1 MTSPNPSAKSS
12 AHSAV
17 LQSAN
22 PFFASQAQR
31 IAFAREQF
39 FEDGQRPTGLV
50 PEPVIQS
57 WIRCI
62 DARMEPAERLGFDP
76 VTKSRISNV
85 LARNRQL
92 LEAAQ
97 ADLSQL
103 DETLAGTACKAILT
117 SHDGV
122 VIRSTPTTRGEGV
135 LMPIVTRIGVNLDE
149 NTIGT
154 GAPSISARTGEVSV
168 VRGAEHFFV
177 GIHVMNCAAAPIRHV
192 NGQLAGV
199 LDLSIEGAMFSF
211 DPTVMVRQYA
221 TIIENHLFEAQS
233 KSMLL
238 VRFQYSADMLG
249 SPLQGLAA
257 IDESGRVVY
266 LNQIGSSLLAC
277 ERVPHTQTTSES
289 LFGLGIEDLL
299 AKSLRAASHQHV
311 FPGGL
316 KMWIQVHLDAAQTSQ
331 ATTAYPVFAQGLEDH
346 PETIALT
353 ESLPSVLET
362 TLHNANRA
370 LIEST
375 LAAFNGNVAKAARKL
390 GVSRGLL
397 YRRLGAWSR

>member
-1 MTSPNPSAKSS
+1 
-12 AHSAV
+12 
-17 LQSAN
+17 
-22 PFFASQAQR
+22 
-31 IAFAREQF
+31 
-39 FEDGQRPTGLV
+39 
-50 PEPVIQS
+50 
-57 WIRCI
+57 
-62 DARMEPAERLGFDP
+62 MEPSERLGFDP

-92 LEAAQ
+92 LEVAQ

-122 VIRSTPTTRGEGV
+122 VIRSTPTTRGEGA

-199 LDLSIEGAMFSF
+199 LDLSIEGALFSF

-221 TIIENHLFEAQS
+221 TIIENRLFEAQS

-238 VRFQYSADMLG
+238 IRFQYSADMLG

-257 IDESGRVVY
+257 IDESGRVAY

-277 ERVPHTQTTSES
+277 ERVPRTQTTSES

-299 AKSLRAASHQHV
+299 EQSLKATSHQHV

-316 KMWIQVHLDAAQTSQ
+316 KMWIQVHLDAANDSAASTPIPAVTHVQDELS
-331 ATTAYPVFAQGLEDH
+331 
-346 PETIALT
+346 ETIAPT
-353 ESLPSVLET
+353 EALPSVLGT
-362 TLHNANRA
+362 TLHHANRA

-375 LAAFNGNVAKAARKL
+375 LAAFNGNVAQAARKL

-397 YRRLGAWSR
+397 YRRLATWSS